1 MASGKNES
9 FRERKQRL
17 RQSFVAQFPERLAQ
31 ARELLARLRSGS
43 DQREALER
51 LHLVLHTLKG
61 SGASFGFDAINAP
74 AKAAEHALRGVL
86 DQDARVTDR
95 LILALEQ
102 ALGALEGLDL
112 ALELP
117 AAPES
122 WPRFEIPARHAVEGD
137 TRERR
142 QRLVY
147 LCDDDPIIAQELS
160 GQLSCFGYQIIP
172 FVTLDSL
179 RQAFRR
185 ERPSAIIM
193 DVIFP
198 EGQDAGPTAIA
209 ALNAGIDQPV
219 PCIFMSSRDDF
230 SARLRA
236 VQSGGNA
243 YCPKP
248 VKAVELAEILDQL
261 TNPGATEPFHILIVD
276 DDPDVA
282 QFFSM
287 VLEEAGMV
295 TRVANEP
302 ARVPGALDGFN
313 ADLVLMDLYMPNC
326 SGPDLARVLRQM
338 PGHLSLP
345 IIYVSAETNLDRQF
359 KALEVGADG
368 FLTKPLE
375 PARLV
380 AEVHLRAE
388 RMRILRSL
396 MIRDGLTGLFNHN
409 TILQLLDVALASC
422 RRNQTSLCM
431 AMIDVDHFKSVNDTH
446 GHPAGDQ
453 VLRALGR
460 TLRLRL
466 REVDLVGRY
475 GGEEFAIILVGV
487 DAVHAK
493 EIMDELRADFAEVS
507 FFADDVEFHCAFS
520 GGIAA
525 YPQFTSASALV
536 DAADRA
542 LYQAKRA
549 GRNRVE
555 IATTTAELADAPPSE
570 PMGGHAREGLNSK
583 ASSSGVE
590 MRDEH

>member
-17 RQSFVAQFPERLAQ
+17 RQSFIAQFPGRLAR
-31 ARELLARLRSGS
+31 ARELLAGLTSGT
-43 DQREALER
+43 DPRAELET
-51 LHLVLHTLKG
+51 LHLIFHTIKG
-61 SGASFGFDAINAP
+61 SGASFGFDSINAS
-74 AKAAEHALRGVL
+74 AKAAEQALREAL
-86 DQDARVTDR
+86 DQNAGVTER
-95 LILALEQ
+95 LILDLDQELRTLE
-102 ALGALEGLDL
+102 ALDL
-112 ALELP
+112 VLEASP
-117 AAPES
+117 DPGPS
-122 WPRFEIPARHAVEGD
+122 FEIPARQAADGC

-160 GQLSCFGYQIIP
+160 GQLSCFGYQVIP
-172 FVTLDSL
+172 FVTLDAL
-179 RQAFRR
+179 RHAFLS
-185 ERPSAIIM
+185 ERPRAIIM
-193 DVIFP
+193 DVVFP
-198 EGQDAGPTAIA
+198 EGLDAGPAAIA
-209 ALNAGIDQPV
+209 ALNASIERPV
-219 PCIFMSSRDDF
+219 PCVFMSSRNDF

-243 YCPKP
+243 YCAKP
-248 VKAVELAEILDQL
+248 VNAVEMAEILDQL
-261 TNPGATEPFHILIVD
+261 TNRNPPEPYHILIVD

-295 TRVANEP
+295 TRVSNEP
-302 ARVPGALDGFN
+302 ERVPDALDGFD

-338 PGHLSLP
+338 PGYLGLP
-345 IIYVSAETNLDRQF
+345 IIYVSSETNADRQF

-368 FLTKPLE
+368 FLTKPLAPE
-375 PARLV
+375 RLI

-388 RMRILRSL
+388 RMRTLRSL

-409 TILQLLDVALASC
+409 TILQLLEVTKAAC
-422 RRNQTSLCM
+422 RRSQTNFCL
-431 AMIDVDHFKSVNDTH
+431 AMIDVDHFKSVNDTY
-446 GHPAGDQ
+446 GHPVGDQ
-453 VLRALGR
+453 VLMALSR

-475 GGEEFAIILVGV
+475 GGEEFAIILVGA
-487 DAVHAK
+487 DAEHAK
-493 EIMDELRADFAEVS
+493 SIMDELRADFAEVS
-507 FFADDVEFHCAFS
+507 FFADGVEFHCAFS

-525 YPQFTSASALV
+525 YPQFSTASALV

-542 LYQAKRA
+542 LYRAKRT

-555 IATTTAELADAPPSE
+555 IATNTTEPANMPPAEPI
-570 PMGGHAREGLNSK
+570 
-583 ASSSGVE
+583 SSGGGE
-590 MRDEH
+590 AQ